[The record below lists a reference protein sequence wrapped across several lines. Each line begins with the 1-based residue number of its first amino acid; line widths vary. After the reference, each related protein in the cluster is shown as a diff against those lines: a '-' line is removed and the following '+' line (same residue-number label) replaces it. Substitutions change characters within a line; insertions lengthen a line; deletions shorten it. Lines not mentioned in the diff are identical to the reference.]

1 MKQKIKQALKHPLIY
16 GSSIVV
22 IGNLI
27 ANFFNLLFN
36 TFMLGHLHPADY
48 GILASLIA
56 IIGFP
61 LLIAAGLTP
70 MMVRFAGTYFAKG
83 DIPLLRGF
91 YLKMKKMFFIIA
103 LVIFVLYFIFIEN
116 ISQFFHINNIFILSI
131 TNLTI
136 FIAFL
141 CTVNTAFIQAKLSFT
156 FQSIVNLVNAVA
168 KLILGIMFVFMG
180 YSVSGAGAAIFI
192 AALISYS
199 FSFIPFKF
207 IFAKGL
213 TTPKIETKEL
223 ILYALPSA
231 ITQLGLNAFISSDIL
246 LVKHFFEPTQA
257 GFYAGLSLVGR
268 VIFYVSAPIGTVMF
282 PLIIRKHSK
291 NENYT
296 NTFKLALL
304 LIALPS
310 FGLTFLYYLF
320 PNFFIMFFT
329 NQNEKYLTVA
339 PLLVYFSLFTSLYSI
354 LAILATFYLAIKKTK
369 VYIPIIGGAI
379 IQVVLIAFF
388 HTTFFQVIMIS
399 LTITFVL
406 VCLLLLYYPYATKR

>member
-91 YLKMKKMFFIIA
+91 YLKMKKMFFMIA